1 MRSSPC
7 KGCPDR
13 TVTPNCHAACERYLA
28 FDAERKRYN
37 EARLVERCVTG
48 ARLAGQKKHKNEYIK
63 HKKGR

>member
-1 MRSSPC
+1 
-7 KGCPDR
+7 
-13 TVTPNCHAACERYLA
+13 VTPNCHAACERYLA

-37 EARLVERCVTG
+37 EARLVESCVTG